1 MLVSLNWL
9 KNYVNFGYLTAEQ
22 LGEKITK
29 SGIEVDG
36 IEYIVSETSEHIVVG
51 YVEEC
56 EQHPNADKL
65 KLCQVNVG
73 EEENLQIIC
82 GAPNVA
88 KGQKVVVAKPGA
100 VLPGDF
106 KIKKVKL
113 RGIESN
119 GMICS
124 LQELSVE
131 EKFVPAQYAE
141 GIVVLPDDAV
151 IGEDV
156 DALLNLD
163 DVILE
168 FDLTPNRADA
178 LNMLGV
184 AYEVGAIL
192 DTEIHLP
199 EPTYATSDEHISEY
213 IEVKV
218 DDIDACPYY
227 GAFIIKDVEVKPTPL
242 WMQNYLLASGIR
254 SINNVVDITNYVLL
268 EYGQPLHAFDYD
280 LLQSKEIVVRRAE
293 DGEKMVTLDDETR
306 TLSPN
311 DLLITNGKEPVALA
325 GVMGGAETEVHNV
338 TKTILLEAAYFNGQ
352 NVRQTVKET
361 GLRSEA
367 STRYERG
374 IDPNR
379 VREAGERACELLVK
393 YANGT
398 IVDGIAEMDE
408 LYLDERKVDINTQEV
423 NRRLGT
429 KISNEEIE
437 DILRKLRFSYEAN
450 GSDIRIYVPTRRRDI
465 AIFEDV
471 LEEIARIYGY
481 DHLPYTLPTNA
492 SKPGGL
498 SSEQL
503 LRRQVNGYLQSVGLS
518 EAITYSLVNKRDA
531 TMLVSPELS
540 NELRPVSLAMPM
552 SEDHQYLRLSI
563 LPELLN
569 RLSYNVAR
577 KQANI
582 ALYELGYVFLSE
594 ETEVTKQPKEQNRL
608 AGAITGTWV
617 NHPWQ
622 QEVKQVDFYVLKG
635 ILEGLFNYLNIEV
648 SYKQTQLESMHPGR
662 CATVYHQE
670 ELIGFIGQVHPKV
683 ANGRDLKE
691 TYVFDI
697 NMEYI
702 LQIDRAPLAYKTVP
716 KYPSILRD
724 VAFVL
729 PKDIHAGDVQTE
741 MKRVAAS
748 LVTHI
753 EAFDVY
759 TGDNLQPEEKSIA
772 FNIHYQDPNKTLT
785 DEEVDASM
793 NDIMAIVQ
801 EKFGGYVRS

>member
-9 KNYVNFGYLTAEQ
+9 KNYVDFGDLTAEQ

-36 IEYIVSETSEHIVVG
+36 IEYIVSETSSHTVVG

-88 KGQKVVVAKPGA
+88 QGQKVVVAKPGA

-124 LQELSVE
+124 LKELSVQD
-131 EKFVPAQYAE
+131 KFIPDQYRE
-141 GIVVLPDDAV
+141 GIIVLPDDAV
-151 IGEDV
+151 IGEAV

-163 DVILE
+163 DTILE

-178 LNMLGV
+178 LNMIGV

-199 EPTYATSDEHISEY
+199 NPSYATNDEHISDYME
-213 IEVKV
+213 IKV
-218 DDIDACPYY
+218 DDKDACPYY
-227 GAFIIKDVEVKPTPL
+227 GAFMIKDVEVKPSPL

-293 DGEKMVTLDDETR
+293 EGEKIVTLDDVTR
-306 TLSPN
+306 TLSSH

-325 GVMGGAETEVHNV
+325 GVMGGADTEVHDG
-338 TKTILLEAAYFNGQ
+338 TKTILLEAAYFDGQ

-398 IVDGIAEMDE
+398 IVNGVAELDE
-408 LYLDERKVDINTQEV
+408 LYLDERTVDMNTQEV

-429 KISNEEIE
+429 DISNEEIQ
-437 DILRKLRFSYEAN
+437 DILRKLRFTYEKN
-450 GSDIRIYVPTRRRDI
+450 GSDIRVYVPTRRGDI
-465 AIFEDV
+465 EIFEDL

-481 DHLPYTLPTNA
+481 DFLPYTLPTNA

-518 EAITYSLVNKRDA
+518 EAITYSLVNKQDA
-531 TMLVSPELS
+531 SLLISPELS
-540 NELRPVSLAMPM
+540 NELQPVSLAMPM
-552 SEDHQYLRLSI
+552 SEDHQYLRLSM

-577 KQANI
+577 KQADV
-582 ALYELGYVFLSE
+582 ALYELGSVFLTE
-594 ETEVTKQPKEQNRL
+594 EAKVTKQPKEQSRL
-608 AGAITGTWV
+608 AGAITGNWV

-635 ILEGLFNYLNIEV
+635 ILEGLFDYLNLEV
-648 SYKQTQLESMHPGR
+648 TYKQAQLDSMHPGR
-662 CATVYHQE
+662 CATVYHKE
-670 ELIGFIGQVHPKV
+670 ELIGFIGQVHPALAKE
-683 ANGRDLKE
+683 RDLKE

-702 LQIDRAPLAYKTVP
+702 LQLDRAPLAYETVP
-716 KYPSILRD
+716 KYPSIVRD

-729 PKDIHAGDVQTE
+729 PKHIHAGDVQAE
-741 MKRVAAS
+741 MKHVAAS

-759 TGDNLQPEEKSIA
+759 TGDNLQSDEKSIA
-772 FNIHYQDPNKTLT
+772 FNIHYQDPHKTLT
-785 DEEVDASM
+785 DGEVDQSM
-793 NDIMAIVQ
+793 NEIMEVVK